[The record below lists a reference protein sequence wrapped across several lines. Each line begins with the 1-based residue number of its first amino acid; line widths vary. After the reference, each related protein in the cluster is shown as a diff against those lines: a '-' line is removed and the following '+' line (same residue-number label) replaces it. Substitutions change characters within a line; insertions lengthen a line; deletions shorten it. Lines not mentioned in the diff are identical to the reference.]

1 MRSIDE
7 LLQAVAEGDEEAQK
21 ELRERYL
28 TAEQEKARVAR
39 DLKLKTDSRLKELYP
54 RALRAYNLGKLN
66 LAEDLDDEA
75 LVKALKEQEEFYAD
89 MGVPIE
95 SPPATPSEQAANT
108 DTGTEGEEVPVK
120 PAEDDPAKALVSDRS
135 TQSPGGQPRDYVHEF
150 FTHMSGSTAKD
161 QQNAFAVIAEINKM
175 KDKVRADQMLEQIS
189 DRLSAEPIRVSPF

>member
-95 SPPATPSEQAANT
+95 SSPATPSEQAANT

-120 PAEDDPAKALVSDRS
+120 PTEDDPAKALVSDRS

-150 FTHMSGSTAKD
+150 FTHMSGSTATD

-189 DRLSAEPIRVSPF
+189 DRLSAKPIRVSPF